1 MRCCRTF
8 LRFLY
13 HRAAQGHVPQKDF
26 VQSSTYWIQKRITDK
41 QIEERKQ
48 LIPTTIASGC
58 LMMFDD
64 FVWNFWTLIL
74 RSVFIDQTEI
84 LLHRFSWQ
92 AWWSLR
98 RSSVWIASQVK
109 MHENALLLQSH
120 ASYTEQICLQFVSEI
135 AQLAHRVCHET
146 KSLFPLMLS
155 ATLGEVE
162 THTASCPLVPTWTD
176 HRLPISLAIL
186 VSNS

>member
-1 MRCCRTF
+1 MC
-8 LRFLY
+8 
-13 HRAAQGHVPQKDF
+13 P
-26 VQSSTYWIQKRITDK
+26 KRISF
-41 QIEERKQ
+41 RVQ
-48 LIPTTIASGC
+48 LIGFEEGSKMVNNLSHELASGF

-64 FVWNFWTLIL
+64 FVWKFWTLIL
-74 RSVFIDQTEI
+74 RSVFSHQTEI

-98 RSSVWIASQVK
+98 RSSSVWIAAQEK
-109 MHENALLLQSH
+109 MHENAVLLQSH
-120 ASYTEQICLQFVSEI
+120 ASICILYGANLFEFVSEI

-155 ATLGEVE
+155 ATRGEVE
-162 THTASCPLVPTWTD
+162 THTASCPLVPTCTD
-176 HRLPISLAIL
+176 HGLPISLAIL